1 MSDSARKHGPLMN
14 DAPHP
19 ALLPAGLYDLLPPE
33 AEIEAGVTARLMGVL
48 GAHGYERVKPPL
60 VEFEETLLSEAGAAM
75 ASDTF
80 RTMDPASHRM
90 IGVRADMTPQVARI
104 AATRLSHKPRPLRL
118 SYAGQVLRVK
128 ASQMRPE
135 RQIGQAGAELIG
147 AGGPAADVEVIAV
160 AGEALA
166 ALGVPHLSVDLTLP
180 TLVPA
185 IAEAYGIAGERAA
198 GLRAAL
204 DRKDM
209 AAVASLAG
217 EAGALLARLI
227 AAAGAGAATRAAL
240 DRLELPERAGLER
253 DRLGAVLDGLAAAS
267 PALKVT
273 VDPVENRGF
282 EYHTGISFTFFA
294 RVDPALG
301 PLGELG
307 RGGRYEAGAPS
318 APEPATGFTLYTDT
332 VLRTLS
338 APPPRRRVL
347 VPPDSDPAGARTLR
361 AEGWITVAALLPAAD
376 WREEALRLDCGYV
389 LEKGAPHPVAGRR

>member
-1 MSDSARKHGPLMN
+1 MN
-14 DAPHP
+14 DAPHL
-19 ALLPAGLYDLLPPE
+19 ALLPGGIYDLLPPE
-33 AEIEAGVTARLMGVL
+33 AEIEAAVTARLMGVL
-48 GAHGYERVKPPL
+48 GAYGYERVKPPL

-80 RTMDPASHRM
+80 RMMDPISHRM

-104 AATRLSHKPRPLRL
+104 AATRLLHKQRPLRL

-128 ASQMRPE
+128 GSEMRPE

-147 AGGPAADVEVIAV
+147 AGGPEADVEVIAV

-204 DRKDM
+204 DHKDM
-209 AAVASLAG
+209 AAVANLAG

-227 AAAGAGAATRAAL
+227 AAAGTAGMTRAAL
-240 DRLELPERAGLER
+240 DRLDLPERARLER
-253 DRLGAVLDGLAAAS
+253 DRLGAVLDGLASAI

-294 RVDPALG
+294 RVGPELG

-307 RGGRYEAGAPS
+307 RGGRYQAGAP
-318 APEPATGFTLYTDT
+318 ATPEPATGFTLYTDT
-332 VLRTLS
+332 ILRTL
-338 APPPRRRVL
+338 PPVPRRRRVL
-347 VPPDSDPAGARTLR
+347 VPPNADRERAAALR
-361 AEGWITVAALLPAAD
+361 EAGWITVAALGRAAS
-376 WREEALRLDCGYV
+376 WQAEARRLGCSYV
-389 LEKGAPHPVAGRR
+389 LEDGEPR

>member
-1 MSDSARKHGPLMN
+1 MPVLAMN

-33 AEIEAGVTARLMGVL
+33 AEIEAAVTARLMAVL
-48 GAHGYERVKPPL
+48 AAHGYERVKPPL
-60 VEFEETLLSEAGAAM
+60 VEFEETLLSGAGAAM

-80 RTMDPASHRM
+80 RTMDPISHRM
-90 IGVRADMTPQVARI
+90 IGMRADMTPQVARI

-128 ASQMRPE
+128 GSEMQPE
-135 RQIGQAGAELIG
+135 RQTGQAGAELIG
-147 AGGPAADVEVIAV
+147 AGGPAADVEAIAV

-166 ALGVPHLSVDLTLP
+166 AVGVPDLSVDLTLP

-198 GLRAAL
+198 ALRAAL
-204 DRKDM
+204 DRKDA

-217 EAGALLARLI
+217 EAGGLLARLV
-227 AAAGAGAATRAAL
+227 ALAGPGSATRAAL
-240 DRLELPERAGLER
+240 DGLELPERAQAER
-253 DRLGAVLDGLAAAS
+253 RRLGAVLDGLAVAI
-267 PALKVT
+267 PGLKVT
-273 VDPVENRGF
+273 VDPIENRGF

-294 RVDPALG
+294 RVGPELG

-307 RGGRYEAGAPS
+307 RGGRYQAGEPS
-318 APEPATGFTLYTDT
+318 LPEPATGFTLYTDT
-332 VLRTLS
+332 IRRTLA

-347 VPPDSDPAGARTLR
+347 VPLDSDPGRARTLR
-361 AEGWITVAALLPAAD
+361 AEGWITVAALLAAAD
-376 WREEALRLDCGYV
+376 WPAEARRLDCGFV
-389 LEKGAPHPVAGRR
+389 LEGGEPRAVAD